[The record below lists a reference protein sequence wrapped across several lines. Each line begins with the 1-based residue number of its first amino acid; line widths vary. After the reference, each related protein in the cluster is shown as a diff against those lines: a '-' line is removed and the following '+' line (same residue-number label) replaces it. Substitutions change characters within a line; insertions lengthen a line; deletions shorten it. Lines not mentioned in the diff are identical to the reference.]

1 MLIIGVECVY
11 NIFSADIRCEK
22 GYTMQTLTKKQ
33 IAIKS
38 MWQDHSRLMLNFYEK
53 KELLQITDE
62 EIRNINATI
71 LNVISKSLD
80 LKNGQSY

>member
-1 MLIIGVECVY
+1 
-11 NIFSADIRCEK
+11 
-22 GYTMQTLTKKQ
+22 MQTLTKKQ